1 MKTCTP
7 DELRAVIEAH
17 GLWLCGN
24 GGQRAN
30 LQGAYLRGADLQGA
44 NLQGADLRGANLQGA
59 NLRGADLQ
67 WANLQGANLRGADLQ
82 WATLQGA
89 YLRGANLQGAVYK
102 WAQVAFSGHGE
113 CGRMLTAYIQS
124 EGMDPVYQC
133 GCFFGT
139 LDDLKGYIANGEEC
153 HKASRTLAMKY
164 ATKLL
169 TA

>member
-30 LQGAYLRGADLQGA
+30 LQGAYLRGANLRGAYLRGAYLQGAYLRGA
-44 NLQGADLRGANLQGA
+44 NLQGAYLRGANLQGA

-67 WANLQGANLRGADLQ
+67 
-82 WATLQGA
+82 GA
-89 YLRGANLQGAVYK
+89 YLRGANLQGADLQGAVYK

-124 EGMDPVYQC
+124 DGMDPVYQC

>member
-24 GGQRAN
+24 GGQRAD
-30 LQGAYLRGADLQGA
+30 LQRAYLRGADLQGA
-44 NLQGADLRGANLQGA
+44 YLQGADLRGAD
-59 NLRGADLQ
+59 LR
-67 WANLQGANLRGADLQ
+67 
-82 WATLQGA
+82 
-89 YLRGANLQGAVYK
+89 GAVYK

>member
-44 NLQGADLRGANLQGA
+44 YLRGANLQGA
-59 NLRGADLQ
+59 
-67 WANLQGANLRGADLQ
+67 
-82 WATLQGA
+82 
-89 YLRGANLQGAVYK
+89 YLQGAVYK